1 MSFIIDPPLLVAT
14 GAAVEHAVADR
25 KLARTLEVGTVA
37 TFIAVSLAL
46 YANAPGLRAIWAPF
60 GARSGREFMLT
71 SGLAEIDEHAMRA
84 SHHAAALSQFA
95 LYPLWFRLGT
105 MAARRTAVR
114 RFAHLSPGPVSRRR
128 LRT

>member
-1 MSFIIDPPLLVAT
+1 LSFIIDPPLLVAT

-25 KLARTLEVGTVA
+25 KLARALEVGTVA

-84 SHHAAALSQFA
+84 RHHAAALSQFA
-95 LYPLWFRLGT
+95 LYPLWFRLG
-105 MAARRTAVR
+105 AR
-114 RFAHLSPGPVSRRR
+114 LSPGPVSRRR